1 MAVCK
6 GRYSGKKVF
15 DRQKSEKKS
24 IRYFVNSQILFFFF
38 KYFLSNILRFHTCN
52 CFYCYVHCHWRFFF
66 FHFFLLIKKNFS
78 NHSPC
83 MYSFSFY
90 PAFDIIYFKSKLF
103 FWMNSMYQKLFVK
116 DDLLFCYYI
125 IISSMEVIQKVSWIF
140 RCKF

>member
-83 MYSFSFY
+83 MYLFHFTLHLILFISNQS
-90 PAFDIIYFKSKLF
+90 YFFEWIPCIKNFLSR
-103 FWMNSMYQKLFVK
+103 MTYCFVTI
-116 DDLLFCYYI
+116 LLYL
-125 IISSMEVIQKVSWIF
+125 QWK
-140 RCKF
+140 